1 MLALCREH
9 RLEHRTKHIALRYF
23 LAREL
28 QQRGQL
34 RLAYVASEANTA
46 DIFTKAL
53 APGDHQRFCTLL
65 DAASPTTHSLNV
77 LSSHSTLQP
86 RGEQNRQQHS
96 SVVGPDSSAP
106 PPDSSAPP
114 QVMCIRQ
121 LSLLLPLTVALLATP
136 VCSTSGTPRRQLRK
150 AQPAVTPNAT
160 LVLLANNTFGAKC
173 LDGSP
178 PGYYFRP
185 GAAAGRLRWHIYLPG
200 GAWCVTPADC
210 SARAGTRLG
219 SSKSFPANPA
229 HYVRL
234 PDSASRAG
242 SICVAACQTVG
253 LRLCWAPIIRGRS
266 NTFPAAQLRP
276 PFEGILSG
284 SAQQNPAMYQW
295 NLVRLIYCDGGGYA
309 GTRGALNVSAAP
321 APPNASAA
329 ANSTSPS
336 NSTKSTGSTKS
347 SASTTS
353 AIYLDGWNIIQAVI
367 QDLVQKH
374 EMRSASQILLSGSSA
389 GGQATVNLCDWLA
402 SSFPSASTRCLVDS
416 GFFL

>member
-1 MLALCREH
+1 
-9 RLEHRTKHIALRYF
+9 
-23 LAREL
+23 
-28 QQRGQL
+28 
-34 RLAYVASEANTA
+34 
-46 DIFTKAL
+46 
-53 APGDHQRFCTLL
+53 
-65 DAASPTTHSLNV
+65 
-77 LSSHSTLQP
+77 
-86 RGEQNRQQHS
+86 
-96 SVVGPDSSAP
+96 
-106 PPDSSAPP
+106 
-114 QVMCIRQ
+114 MCIRQ

-136 VCSTSGTPRRQLRK
+136 VCSTAGTPRRQLRK

-229 HYVRL
+229 HY
-234 PDSASRAG
+234 
-242 SICVAACQTVG
+242 
-253 LRLCWAPIIRGRS
+253 
-266 NTFPAAQLRP
+266 AAQLRP

-416 GFFL
+416 GFFLDTRDRAMNYTFRSLAQNLTALHRPSNPTCPH